1 MQTPKI
7 IGRGELNDEDERSSS
22 THLHEVSVPFEGGAV
37 GTLHVSIFRSS
48 SAEDRGG
55 LVIRVTLNNEA
66 SSFVPTAKKIPEG
79 IEIHMAGDIEARS
92 LVHALRTALA
102 TV

>member
-1 MQTPKI
+1 MQNPKI
-7 IGRGELNDEDERSSS
+7 IGRDELDDESERSSS

-37 GTLHVSIFRSS
+37 GTLHISVFRSLS
-48 SAEDRGG
+48 TEDRGG
-55 LVIRVTLNNEA
+55 LVIRVTLDDQA
-66 SSFVPTAKKIPEG
+66 SSFLPTAKSIPQG